1 MILTAE
7 EQERIGHLYWRAVDL
22 VRQKGRV
29 SYSDIQ
35 RRLHIGFF
43 AADLCVKAME
53 RNGVIGPA
61 DKFGHREILPEPD
74 AGDVMYRSI
83 HPDGI

>member
-1 MILTAE
+1 MELTE
-7 EQERIGHLYWRAVDL
+7 EEKIRIGPIYQKAVLL

-29 SYSDIQ
+29 SYSAIQ
-35 RRLHIGFF
+35 RRFGIGYF

-61 DKFGHREILPEPD
+61 DNLGMREVYLENKG
-74 AGDVMYRSI
+74 AEA
-83 HPDGI
+83 